1 VTSDDQDPV
10 ALWTSR
16 TFVDEAR
23 AWVEAQLASRGIR
36 LTGQWEQPHVRVWSS
51 TIRFETTSHELGE
64 GRVWFK
70 VNGSGTAYEA
80 SLVGLLG
87 ELYPGLAP
95 DVLAHDDS
103 RAWSLT
109 RDAGP
114 VLRSIMGVD
123 EMWGRWKELL
133 PRYAQAQLDLAAHRS
148 RLVTTGT
155 PDRNPKQLALEY
167 GRLLGDLAAK
177 PTKDGGLTGEQL
189 AALERLLPR
198 YDERCAE
205 LAASTLPDTLQH
217 DDLHSN
223 NICWGGAPDDLSSA
237 RIIDWGDACIGHP
250 FGTMLA
256 TLNSIAFHVG
266 LLNDDRGGIS
276 DRRVLTVRDA
286 YLESFT
292 GLGSRQELLRWV
304 ALARSIG
311 CLTRALSWERAVQH
325 APASVAAEYQFPIR
339 GWMLELLEP
348 WAQVD

>member
-10 ALWTSR
+10 SLWTSR
-16 TFVDEAR
+16 AFVDEAR
-23 AWVEAQLASRGIR
+23 AWVEAQLAPRGTR
-36 LTGQWEQPHVRVWSS
+36 LTGQWEQPHIRVWSS
-51 TIRFETTSHELGE
+51 TIRFETTE

-80 SLVGLLG
+80 SLIGLLG
-87 ELYPGLAP
+87 EIYPGLAP

-123 EMWGRWKELL
+123 EMWPRWKELL

-148 RLVTTGT
+148 RLVTTCT

-167 GRLLGDLAAK
+167 RRLLGHLAAK
-177 PTKDGGLTGEQL
+177 PTKDGGLTGQQV

-198 YDERCAE
+198 YDQWCAE
-205 LAASTLPDTLQH
+205 LAASMLPDTLQH

-223 NICWGGAPDDLSSA
+223 NICWGALYDLSSA

-266 LLNDDRGGIS
+266 LLDDDRGGIS
-276 DRRVLTVRDA
+276 DRRVLAVRDA
-286 YLESFT
+286 YLEPFT
-292 GLGSRQELLRWV
+292 GLGSRKELLRWV

-325 APASVAAEYQFPIR
+325 APPSVAAEYDFPTR
-339 GWMLELLEP
+339 GWLLELLEP
-348 WAQVD
+348 WAQLD